1 MTKPTELD
9 LHDFDKYTN
18 CTFIHGCYIPHN
30 ICDDLVD
37 YFDMNSDRHQQGE
50 VYGHNEGKDRL
61 VNDSNV
67 KESTDI
73 HFLPNGQVPQFRERD
88 QLILQDYMG
97 YLNKCIQEY
106 EYKYH
111 QASHMDRYFVAEVIN
126 LQKYEPNEGFKAWH
140 CERLGKTQQTRCLAW
155 MTYLNDV
162 PDGGTEFL
170 YQQMTSPA
178 KKGLTLI
185 WPSDWT
191 HTHRGQI
198 SPTTKKYILTG
209 WLNYQ

>member
-1 MTKPTELD
+1 MNKPTELD
-9 LHDFDKYTN
+9 VYDFDKYTN
-18 CTFIHGCYIPHN
+18 CTFIHGCYIPDR
-30 ICDDLVD
+30 ICDDLVH
-37 YFDMNSDRHQQGE
+37 YFDENPDRHKQGE

-61 VNDSNV
+61 VNDPNV

-73 HFLPNGQVPQFRERD
+73 HFLPNGLVPAFRERD

-97 YLNKCIQEY
+97 YLNKCVKEY

-111 QASHMDRYFVAEVIN
+111 QASHMDSYFVAEVVN

-140 CERLGKTQQTRCLAW
+140 CERLGRTQQTRCLVW
-155 MTYLNDV
+155 LTYLNDV
-162 PDGGTEFL
+162 PDGGTEFM
-170 YQQMTSPA
+170 YQKLLSPA

-198 SPTTKKYILTG
+198 SSTTRKYILTG
-209 WLNYQ
+209 WFNYQ